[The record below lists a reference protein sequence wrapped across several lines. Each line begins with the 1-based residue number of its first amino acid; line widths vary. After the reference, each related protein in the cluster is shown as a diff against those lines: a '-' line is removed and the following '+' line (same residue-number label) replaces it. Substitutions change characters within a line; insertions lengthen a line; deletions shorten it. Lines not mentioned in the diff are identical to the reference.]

1 MGRGPR
7 LARGRLDAGRHRGP
21 AAAERGA
28 QRLEASAAVAG
39 LGAAAAGDAAGRCGA
54 RRCQLRR
61 HGAGGVL
68 DLEMVIDGVKGL
80 QKGHWKPRQDTDLGI
95 IAYIITFYK
104 KNII

>member
-54 RRCQLRR
+54 RRRQLRR
-61 HGAGGVL
+61 HGAGVL
-68 DLEMVIDGVKGL
+68 DLEMVRDGVKGL
-80 QKGHWKPRQDTDLGI
+80 QKGHWKPRQDTDLG
-95 IAYIITFYK
+95 
-104 KNII
+104 NIIS